1 MILTQHHDHAV
12 DDNTVYMS
20 NNYIKLHGKKN
31 SDISVHMQSI
41 NSRSW
46 SVTINVTL
54 DECPLG
60 FHYPSNDNNVTV
72 CECSTSTPDELYG
85 ITDCDSEQLVAHLN
99 PQLTLYNVFPTQTTH
114 PPHRALS
121 CPKPPFHHTEL
132 YSQHNMTMT
141 IQVQHSKLS
150 LLHNMY
156 NMYTVI
162 LLAIAQVYNLEGY
175 GQTSGIIGHAG

>member
-1 MILTQHHDHAV
+1 MFLLNRINKPTILE
-12 DDNTVYMS
+12 
-20 NNYIKLHGKKN
+20 
-31 SDISVHMQSI
+31 ISTFV
-41 NSRSW
+41 
-46 SVTINVTL
+46 L
-54 DECPLG
+54 K
-60 FHYPSNDNNVTV
+60 Y
-72 CECSTSTPDELYG
+72 
-85 ITDCDSEQLVAHLN
+85 
-99 PQLTLYNVFPTQTTH
+99 QLTLYNVFPTQTTH

-132 YSQHNMTMT
+132 YSQHNMT

-150 LLHNMY
+150 LLHNTY

>member
-1 MILTQHHDHAV
+1 MLV
-12 DDNTVYMS
+12 MGNTYQYS
-20 NNYIKLHGKKN
+20 NNI
-31 SDISVHMQSI
+31 DIRI
-41 NSRSW
+41 YYRNTILYF
-46 SVTINVTL
+46 VTIDFIV
-54 DECPLG
+54 
-60 FHYPSNDNNVTV
+60 H
-72 CECSTSTPDELYG
+72 
-85 ITDCDSEQLVAHLN
+85 
-99 PQLTLYNVFPTQTTH
+99 LTLYNVFPTQTTH

-132 YSQHNMTMT
+132 YSQHNMT

-150 LLHNMY
+150 LLHNTY